1 MGLRDVDEAAPLER
15 RLPMAPSYYKRRRR
29 SMVRNLWVYR
39 RLVAAA
45 VVLVLLI
52 ANEVHGNL
60 TGGKRLSTAEAV
72 RLINDRDPLI
82 VDVRPL
88 SDFKRGHLL
97 NAFHAPLTK
106 FDDYVGQLARDKARP
121 VLVYCALGA
130 SSSAAVEKLRKQG
143 FAEVYPLRG
152 GVNAWAAANLPLTT
166 K

>member
-1 MGLRDVDEAAPLER
+1 MAQLLEFFQAHIW
-15 RLPMAPSYYKRRRR
+15 LF
-29 SMVRNLWVYR
+29 
-39 RLVAAA
+39 VAFA
-45 VVLVLLI
+45 VVLAAFI

-60 TGGKRLSTAEAV
+60 TGGKRLSAPEAV

-88 SDFKRGHLL
+88 SDYKRGHLL
-97 NAFHAPLTK
+97 NAFHAPVSK
-106 FDDYVGQLARDKARP
+106 FDEYLGQIAKDKARP

-130 SSSAAVEKLRKQG
+130 NSGAVVDKLRKNG

-152 GVNAWAAANLPLTT
+152 GVNAWSMANLPLTT